1 MSRIHQETCMLFIN
15 THFLKRRP
23 RREYLNDKYTPRK
36 SNFFIWFKRI
46 IIILLLITLGLLLM
60 LLGNL
65 AYGDT
70 RTSEFQNIEFNK
82 LSQGSMLIKTNTSGI
97 YQQVPLLHTDVDMH
111 ISGMIVRSNIKQQF
125 KNISDNWIEA
135 EYVFP
140 LPENAAVDHMQIR
153 IGGRII
159 EGRIKE
165 KLDAKRA
172 YEKAKRDGRKA
183 ALVEQQRPNLF
194 TNTVANIAPGESI
207 IVEIEYQQVLHYE
220 QGNFSLRFPMAIT
233 PRYIPDNIQQQSTLH
248 TSNHTSENSTEETIS
263 FSLTGW
269 GHNTNQIQDATQITP
284 PLQSAPNK
292 INPVSINIKLNAGF
306 PLEKLFSRYHNIIK
320 QQTNDIIT
328 ISLANGVT
336 PSDRD
341 FELVWTPQINHTPK
355 AAVFSEK
362 INTDYF
368 QMLMLAPPID
378 GAHNGQPLARDIN
391 YIIDTSGSMHGIS
404 MHQAK
409 QSLLMALDRLRLH
422 DKFNIIQFNSI
433 TDQLFSHSQIASF
446 ENILIAKQYINRL
459 KAEGGTEMAPAL
471 KLALNNPTDTYYVHQ
486 VIFLTDGSVGNESAL
501 FDIIHKNLGNSRLF
515 TIGIG
520 SAPNSYFMRKA
531 AQFGRGS
538 FTYISDVNEVNN
550 KMTSLFSKLESPLMT
565 DIKLH
570 FDQNIVTEIWPE
582 RLPDLYNG
590 EPVILAIKSDKPL
603 QEVTLTGTRA
613 LSPWRAKLNL
623 KTENTS
629 KGIGIF
635 WARKKIAALMDS
647 IQGGANKEQVR
658 ANIIDVA
665 LTHHLVSKYT
675 SLVAVDKIPSRPV
688 DSRLDKT
695 RMPVN
700 LPHGQSTY
708 KTFGRLP
715 QTATSAKLN
724 LLFGFSLMMLGLAL
738 AVLLRQPVP
747 TQNTSNQS

>member
-1 MSRIHQETCMLFIN
+1 MLFIN

-23 RREYLNDKYTPRK
+23 RREYLHDNYRPRK
-36 SNFFIWFKRI
+36 SHFFIWSKRI
-46 IIILLLITLGLLLM
+46 IITLLLITLGLLLM

-65 AYGDT
+65 AYGGT
-70 RTSEFQNIEFNK
+70 RTTEFQNIEFNK

-97 YQQVPLLHTDVDMH
+97 YQQVPLRQTDVDMH
-111 ISGMIVRSNIKQQF
+111 VTGMIVRSSIKQQF
-125 KNISDNWIEA
+125 ENTSDSWIEA

-140 LPENAAVDHMQIR
+140 LPENAAVDHLRIR
-153 IGGRII
+153 IGERLI

-165 KLDAKRA
+165 KLEAKRT
-172 YEKAKRDGRKA
+172 YEKAKREGRKA
-183 ALVEQQRPNLF
+183 ALVEQQHPNLF
-194 TNTVANIAPGESI
+194 TNTLANIAPGESI
-207 IVEIEYQQVLHYE
+207 IVELEYQQVLHYE

-233 PRYIPDNIQQQSTLH
+233 PRYIPGNIPQQFTLLS
-248 TSNHTSENSTEETIS
+248 SNDTSEKDMAETIS
-263 FSLTGW
+263 FSQTGW
-269 GHNTNQIQDATQITP
+269 VHHTNPVQDAAQITP
-284 PLQSAPNK
+284 PVQSGPNK
-292 INPVSINIKLNAGF
+292 VNPVSINLKLNTGL
-306 PLEKLFSRYHNIIK
+306 PLEKLFSRYHNIVK
-320 QQTNDIIT
+320 QQANDVIN

-341 FELVWTPQINHTPK
+341 FELVWTPQVKHAPK

-362 INTDYF
+362 INHDYF
-368 QMLMLAPPID
+368 QMLMLTPPND
-378 GAHNGQPLARDIN
+378 GAHNGQPLAREIS
-391 YIIDTSGSMHGIS
+391 YIIDTSGSMHGVS
-404 MHQAK
+404 MTQAK

-471 KLALNNPTDTYYVHQ
+471 KLALNKPADTHYVHQ

-501 FDIIHKNLGNSRLF
+501 FDIIHKNLGKSRLF

-570 FDQNIVTEIWPE
+570 FNQNVVTEIWPE

-603 QEVTLTGTRA
+603 QEISLTGTRA
-613 LSPWRAKLNL
+613 LSPWSAKLNL
-623 KTENTS
+623 KTDNTS

-647 IQGGANKEQVR
+647 IHDGANKEKVR
-658 ANIIDVA
+658 TDIIDVA

-675 SLVAVDKIPSRPV
+675 SLVAVDKTPSRPV
-688 DSRLDKT
+688 DTGLDKT

-700 LPHGQSTY
+700 LPYGQNAY
-708 KTFGRLP
+708 KSFGRLP
-715 QTATSAKLN
+715 QTASSAELN
-724 LLFGFSLMMLGLAL
+724 LLFGFSLLMLGLAL
-738 AVLLRQPVP
+738 AVLLRQAVP
-747 TQNTSNQS
+747 PQDTTEQS